1 MWPWNSAMVISMLCI
16 GAVSWFLFFFIQKRL
31 ARLPIIPL
39 QLFTRRSTLILLLQA
54 PCYDFVWQVDL
65 YFLPL
70 YFQDVR
76 GYTPLQAA
84 TLLLPLLVTLGVAG
98 AVSGP
103 MMTKFA
109 RYVLTGHMQLE
120 CILDGA
126 DCVSQIWSSVVARLC
141 LLAAW
146 CGPQSQLL
154 TYDSSM
160 G

>member
-1 MWPWNSAMVISMLCI
+1 MVVSMLCI

-31 ARLPIIPL
+31 ARIPIIPL
-39 QLFTRRSTLILLLQA
+39 RLFTQRSTLILFLQA

-76 GYTPLQAA
+76 GYTPLQTA
-84 TLLLPLLVTLGVAG
+84 TLLLSLLVTLSVAG

-103 MMTKFA
+103 LMTKFA
-109 RYVLTGHMQLE
+109 RYVNDEFRLPSSDADILEMWTG
-120 CILDGA
+120 I
-126 DCVSQIWSSVVARLC
+126 VVGFR

-146 CGPQSQLL
+146 CGFEGQLL
-154 TYDSSM
+154 AHYTHV